1 MQRST
6 SQISISRE
14 ELISLMRTAF
24 NAASQ
29 QSQKDAENTI
39 MNLLKQPPFLKQLV
53 ALINDPTDLPRKG
66 NALS

>member
-1 MQRST
+1 MERPTPQMP
-6 SQISISRE
+6 IGRE
-14 ELISLMRTAF
+14 ELIILMRTAF